1 MISLEQYRAAIGCFC
16 SRFHTNKVQGSI
28 NVLNRIIAAF
38 VNWTSGSVN
47 TFLNVL
53 VMAIMHWKLCSD
65 FLCTCK
71 ACATFVL
78 DMLVLWFKIV
88 IIAVR

>member
-1 MISLEQYRAAIGCFC
+1 M
-16 SRFHTNKVQGSI
+16 QGSI
-28 NVLNRIIAAF
+28 NVLIRIIAAF

-47 TFLNVL
+47 TFLNVV

-78 DMLVLWFKIV
+78 DMLVLWLRLLLLLSGNVEINPGPVKCQSCLTD
-88 IIAVR
+88 A